1 MGMLRD
7 LVFLVFVLGG
17 AVAGSQVPVFV
28 DAYTQRLGGALDEA
42 RATLASFE
50 RAAASAG
57 IGFDDY
63 RRRLNASEDIAF
75 RKTGEAV
82 DRLAERVALL
92 DAIER
97 ELTAAGPWR
106 RPWVVARSHDRLILE
121 RAYEQWSPSL
131 SIDPRWGAVGLGLGW
146 LIHAAAAGCAGLLER
161 RLRRRQWPGAR

>member
-1 MGMLRD
+1 MGLIRD

-17 AVAGSQVPVFV
+17 AVGGSQVPMFV

-57 IGFDDY
+57 LGFDDY

-82 DRLAERVALL
+82 DRLAERVAIL
-92 DAIER
+92 DRLER
-97 ELTAAGPWR
+97 DLAEAGHWE
-106 RPWVVARSHDRLILE
+106 RPLVVARSHDRVILE
-121 RAYEQWSPSL
+121 RAYQQWSPSL
-131 SIDPRWGAVGLGLGW
+131 GLDLRWGAVGLGLGW
-146 LIHAAAAGCAGLLER
+146 LVHAMAAAAAGWLDRWSR
-161 RLRRRQWPGAR
+161 RPARPEGR